1 VYVADLNSHAGPMM
15 QPMIVFLVENEKMKK
30 KMKPHANT
38 EMWKASMI
46 TVMTNV
52 TK

>member
-1 VYVADLNSHAGPMM
+1 MTPMM
-15 QPMIVFLVENEKMKK
+15 QPMKGFLVDKEKMKTK
-30 KMKPHANT
+30 VKPHADT